1 MCLDDLRLLH
11 SVVAVP
17 VGVVLDIVEVIVV
30 FVAVDIVFVF
40 TLIFCHAEEKR

>member
-1 MCLDDLRLLH
+1 MCLGDLRLLH

-17 VGVVLDIVEVIVV
+17 VGVVFDIVEVIVV
-30 FVAVDIVFVF
+30 VVVVDIFFIF